1 MALRLL
7 SLDFDPVYGESATRA
22 TFTGDVSVFDYDV
35 VIWDPERTFSEVTQY
50 SERYKGLFPDEGVAG
65 VGVAVPG

>member
-22 TFTGDVSVFDYDV
+22 TFTGDVSVFDGVPDWRDF
-35 VIWDPERTFSEVTQY
+35 IREESTSE
-50 SERYKGLFPDEGVAG
+50 
-65 VGVAVPG
+65 PGNGGKK